1 MGPKNTFYIS
11 VLATQIHCE
20 RGLGVYVNVIA
31 ESEAPGTRAI
41 LEKIIYLGFSLC
53 SGGRRGVSGGM
64 TSVLSLSRSKLA

>member
-31 ESEAPGTRAI
+31 ESEAPRTRGI
-41 LEKIIYLGFSLC
+41 FKKKSSIW
-53 SGGRRGVSGGM
+53 VSHFAMEEGEGS
-64 TSVLSLSRSKLA
+64 TGE